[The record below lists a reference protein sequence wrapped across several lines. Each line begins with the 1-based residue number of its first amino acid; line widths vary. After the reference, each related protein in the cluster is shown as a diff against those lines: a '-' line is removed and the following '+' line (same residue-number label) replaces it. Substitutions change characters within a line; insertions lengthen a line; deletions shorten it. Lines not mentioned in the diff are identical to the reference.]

1 MSLSILI
8 LILVICLLAEGFF
21 SGSEMAIVNA
31 QKYNLA
37 METDKGSRLAR
48 AALHLVKH
56 PAMFFSTTLVGT
68 NICTVTGSVVVT
80 FYLISN
86 YGEAYAP
93 LAIVFWPFTL
103 IFGEMVPK
111 SVYQHHADKIV
122 LKVAPMLFIVSWI
135 LAPIIWPLTKLTD
148 FLLGGVKSR
157 FGSEPPVTKEELELM
172 MEMKDAASDVKP
184 VERTLISRIFDLED
198 KIVENIMT
206 PLVDVVSLSVDA
218 PRDEAIKTME
228 KCGYSRIPV
237 YQGKVI
243 NVVGILTGIDLL
255 LSPEDKEV
263 KDLIHPPYY
272 VPENIPLDT
281 LIITMKRKGNPLAI
295 VVDEFGAAT
304 GIVTI
309 EDVLEEVVGEIRD
322 EHDVVSQLYQRIG
335 HNRFIAS
342 GRLEI
347 EKANERLKLGIPPG
361 DYETIAGFL
370 LKSAER
376 IPKVGE
382 SVFIG
387 NFIYKI
393 LRATDKA
400 VLEVEI
406 SRKVDKPS
414 EN

>member
-1 MSLSILI
+1 MSLVTLI
-8 LILVICLLAEGFF
+8 IILVICLLAEGFF

-37 METDKGSRLAR
+37 IQTDKGSRLAR

-56 PAMFFSTTLVGT
+56 PAIFFSTTLLGT
-68 NICTVTGSVVVT
+68 NICTVTGSVVMT

-93 LAIVFWPFTL
+93 LAIIFWPFTL
-103 IFGEMVPK
+103 VFGEMVPK
-111 SVYQHHADKIV
+111 SVYQHYADKIV
-122 LKVAPMLFIVSWI
+122 LKVAPVLFIFSWI
-135 LAPIIWPLTKLTD
+135 LVPIIWPLTKLTD

-157 FGSEPPVTKEELELM
+157 FGIEPPVTKEELELM
-172 MEMKDAASDVKP
+172 MEMKDTASDVKP
-184 VERTLISRIFDLED
+184 VERTMISRIFDLED

-206 PLVDVVSLSVDA
+206 PLVDVVSL
-218 PRDEAIKTME
+218 PLEASREETVKTIE
-228 KCGYSRIPV
+228 KCGYSRIPI

-243 NVVGILTGIDLL
+243 NVVGVLNGVDLL
-255 LSPEDKEV
+255 FSAEDKEI
-263 KDLIHPPYY
+263 KDLIRPPYY
-272 VPENIPLDT
+272 IPENVPLDT
-281 LIITMKRKGNPLAI
+281 LLITMKRRGNPLAI

-304 GIVTI
+304 GIVTA

-322 EHDVVSQLYQRIG
+322 EHDIVSQLYQRIG
-335 HNRFIAS
+335 HNRYIVS
-342 GRLEI
+342 GRMEI

-370 LKSAER
+370 LKTTER
-376 IPKVGE
+376 IPKAGE
-382 SVFIG
+382 SVLIG
-387 NFIYKI
+387 SFIYKI

-414 EN
+414 